1 MCPISVLY
9 QKTVG
14 QFESSVQTSL
24 CSQNF
29 NSTYLK
35 DTNQE
40 LSLGLQCIVTWW
52 VSLLRSMKCFLQKSI
67 DRQQKYIQAKG
78 EYFIF
83 IFYVIG
89 HGRNV
94 GKNIQVSLFF

>member
-1 MCPISVLY
+1 MMGFPIEEY
-9 QKTVG
+9 
-14 QFESSVQTSL
+14 E
-24 CSQNF
+24 
-29 NSTYLK
+29 
-35 DTNQE
+35 
-40 LSLGLQCIVTWW
+40 
-52 VSLLRSMKCFLQKSI
+52 KCFLQKWI
-67 DRQQKYIQAKG
+67 DSPQKWIQAKG